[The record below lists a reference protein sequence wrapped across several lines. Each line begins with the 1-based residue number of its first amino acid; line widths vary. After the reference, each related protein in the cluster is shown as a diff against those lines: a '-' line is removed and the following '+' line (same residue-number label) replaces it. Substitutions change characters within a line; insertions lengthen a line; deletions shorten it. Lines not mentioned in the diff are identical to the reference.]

1 MIINLLSLL
10 AIIIEIC
17 LLQSSVKFY
26 VMVQRAKKTDGLRII
41 HRDTAKAFIVQSNL
55 KR

>member
-26 VMVQRAKKTDGLRII
+26 VMVQRAKPDGLRII